1 MTGVDRSNA
10 YGRHAK
16 VRLRHGGKWH
26 AEHDPQFIEKPC
38 GSWLASD
45 GVTTSGIDG
54 GWSTAIAGKPT
65 PTGSCNDLA
74 EK

>member
-1 MTGVDRSNA
+1 MTGFEGSNA

-26 AEHDPQFIEKPC
+26 AEHNSQIIEKPC

-45 GVTTSGIDG
+45 GGVTSSIDG
-54 GWSTAIAGKPT
+54 G
-65 PTGSCNDLA
+65 
-74 EK
+74 